1 MRDLAVQAVRNRDR
15 FADALRANG
24 FDPLP
29 SAANFL
35 LVPVAEAAA
44 VARRMREHGIAVR
57 PYPGLPDIG
66 DALRITIGPWPV
78 MELVLDALL
87 AARAPSAAA
96 GRPE

>member
-1 MRDLAVQAVRNRDR
+1 MRDLAAQAVRNRDR

-44 VARRMREHGIAVR
+44 VARRMHERGIAVR
-57 PYPGLPDIG
+57 AYPGLPDIG

-78 MELVLDALL
+78 MELALDALVT
-87 AARAPSAAA
+87 ARAVSGAA
-96 GRPE
+96 GRAE